1 MRKLLLAAVALP
13 TLAGAASAEPLSK
26 LDERG
31 LAGVAAG
38 QTAFIVDF
46 SFSTAMATAAEPTTV
61 IQLTTAVQP
70 SLNSNP
76 NNTSLNSVYAV
87 GFGLPGT
94 SAIGS
99 STATVINSI
108 PSGGGQ

>member
-13 TLAGAASAEPLSK
+13 MLAGAASAEPLSK
-26 LDERG
+26 LDEQG

-38 QTAFIVDF
+38 QTTLVVDF
-46 SFSTAMATAAEPTTV
+46 SFSTALSTAAEP
-61 IQLTTAVQP
+61 TTAVQP

-76 NNTSLNSVYAV
+76 NNTSLNSVYAL
-87 GFGLPGT
+87 GFGLLGT
-94 SAIGS
+94 SAIGN